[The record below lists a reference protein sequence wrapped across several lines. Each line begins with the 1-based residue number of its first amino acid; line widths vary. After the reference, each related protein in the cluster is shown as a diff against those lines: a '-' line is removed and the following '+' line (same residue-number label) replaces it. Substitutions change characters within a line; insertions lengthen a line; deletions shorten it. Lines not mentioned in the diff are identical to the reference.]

1 MKNIENLNDLN
12 NINNELGLLAKE
24 IEQRIET
31 IDELFIKYEYN
42 NNVKQS
48 HEDRLRQS
56 QWNCLYI
63 NSKRSIDSI
72 QEIQKAVNPII

>member
-1 MKNIENLNDLN
+1 MKNIENLDNLN

-24 IEQRIET
+24 IEKRIET
-31 IDELFIKYEYN
+31 IDELFIKYGYN
-42 NNVKQS
+42 SVKQS

-72 QEIQKAVNPII
+72 QEIQKAVNLVV